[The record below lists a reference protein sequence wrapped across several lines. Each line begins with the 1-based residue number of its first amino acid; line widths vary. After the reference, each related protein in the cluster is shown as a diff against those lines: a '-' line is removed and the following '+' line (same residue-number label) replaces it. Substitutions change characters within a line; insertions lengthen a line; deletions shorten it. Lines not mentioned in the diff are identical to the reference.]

1 MKKLLLA
8 TIAFIIASMTTNAQI
23 KTFLQ
28 LDNIKGES
36 AQADHKEWIDVISF
50 QEGVNNTSSVAVGS
64 GAGASKAVFQDLK
77 IVKNIDRSTPSLF
90 ISAANGRHIASAS
103 LDLMRNG
110 KSIYVITLTDIVI
123 TSVINSSQNDSTT
136 EEIHI
141 AYGKI
146 SWEYKGDNFSAK
158 EGWDLKGN
166 RGF

>member
-1 MKKLLLA
+1 MKKLLSA
-8 TIAFIIASMTTNAQI
+8 TALFLIASMTINAQI

-50 QEGVNNTSSVAVGS
+50 QQGMNNNSTAATGS
-64 GAGASKAVFQDLK
+64 GAGAGKAVFQDLK

-90 ISAANGRHIASAS
+90 SSAANGRHIASAS
-103 LDLMRNG
+103 LDLVSNG

-123 TSVINSSQNDSTT
+123 TSVTNSSQNDSNT

-146 SWEYKGDNFSAK
+146 SWEYKGDNFSSK